1 MAVEYYSSPI
11 GLLEIKADEAYILEI
26 IKVENVSSA
35 GEPNYLTSL
44 AIAQLKEYF
53 TGNRTEFELPLGPS
67 GTDFQKSVWAELVK
81 IPFGKTITYSSL
93 ARAVNRPKAARAVGN
108 AVGKNPLLIVI
119 PCHRVVAAAGL
130 GGFSAGLETKKIL
143 LKHET
148 PED

>member
-26 IKVENVSSA
+26 NKVENVRSA

-53 TGNRTEFELPLGPS
+53 IGNRTEFELPLGPS

>member
-26 IKVENVSSA
+26 IKVENVRSA

-53 TGNRTEFELPLGPS
+53 TGNRTEFELPLAPS